1 MRLVHL
7 QDFGLHKKGEIV
19 VVPDGV
25 EFSPLY
31 FAEVDEDG
39 NRVSDFTLPTV
50 SDEARGLAEPPADK
64 EDEPVA
70 LPEHDFVDDEVPAKT
85 TKTTRKGKG

>member
-7 QDFGLHKKGEIV
+7 QDFGLHKKGDVV

-31 FAEVDEDG
+31 FAEVDEDDK
-39 NRVSDFTLPTV
+39 RLDETTLPAV
-50 SDEARGLAEPPADK
+50 SDEARGLAEPEP
-64 EDEPVA
+64 EDDSGSEP
-70 LPEHDFVDDEVPAKT
+70 EDDSEPDEAPAKE
-85 TKTTRKGKG
+85 TKKGKG